1 MGFVCTRKSAPKN
14 IGDVPLSRPVA
25 RGYSVAVNDP
35 SSVNQEALHGKHI
48 GTGKS
53 RDRKGCPQA
62 RRAAAKTGRE
72 GTRGSH
78 SGHRE
83 DRSSQTRDKAAGE
96 PSRPDSEPRDRRSG
110 KAPDGVNSPRREHA
124 RGTDMEGSMPS
135 MSVLTPQ
142 QKNGAA
148 QTRPSPSDSE
158 SANPSA
164 RPAVDDPVYDRNRQR
179 ALLPLADVAVARPP
193 RP

>member
-1 MGFVCTRKSAPKN
+1 MC
-14 IGDVPLSRPVA
+14 
-25 RGYSVAVNDP
+25 
-35 SSVNQEALHGKHI
+35 ALPI
-48 GTGKS
+48 S
-53 RDRKGCPQA
+53 
-62 RRAAAKTGRE
+62 GRE

-135 MSVLTPQ
+135 RSEERRVGKECVSTVRSRWSTYHYKT
-142 QKNGAA
+142 KNEINNK
-148 QTRPSPSDSE
+148 QLIMINHKRITRK
-158 SANPSA
+158 
-164 RPAVDDPVYDRNRQR
+164 
-179 ALLPLADVAVARPP
+179 
-193 RP
+193 